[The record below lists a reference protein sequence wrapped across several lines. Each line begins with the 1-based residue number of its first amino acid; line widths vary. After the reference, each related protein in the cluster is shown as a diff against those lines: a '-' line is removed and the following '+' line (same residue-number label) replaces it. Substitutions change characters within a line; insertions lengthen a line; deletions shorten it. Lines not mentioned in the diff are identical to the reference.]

1 MLQQTQVSVVRPYWR
16 AFLDRFPDVSTL
28 AAAPQEEVLR
38 LWKGLGYYGRARN
51 LHRAAQ
57 VIVETHGGQ
66 LPDSHAALKALP
78 GFGPYTAGAVASIAF
93 DLPAPIVDGNVA
105 RVFSRLFGIDGLP
118 GDRAREKQLWA
129 LAEALVEGPR
139 PGDLNQSLMEL
150 GATVCRPESPD
161 CPGCPV
167 RRHCVALATDRV
179 ASLPPPKVRRAP
191 TPMTLASAV
200 WVRDG
205 RLLLA
210 RREASG
216 LFGGLWE
223 LPSVELNAGAEPL
236 EALRGALGRSLELG
250 ASLGQ
255 VQRTLTHRALTIE
268 LFPVQKG
275 RVPRKP
281 GAGVVE
287 LAWFTPDEA
296 HALGMST
303 AMARALEL
311 AIRWLRTS

>member
-16 AFLDRFPDVSTL
+16 AFLERFPDVNAL
-28 AAAPQEEVLR
+28 AEAPQEEVLR
-38 LWKGLGYYGRARN
+38 MWKGLGYYGRARN

-57 VIVETHGGQ
+57 VIVEAHGGR
-66 LPDSHAALKALP
+66 LPASHAALKALP

-105 RVFSRLFGIDGLP
+105 RVFSRLFGIEGLP
-118 GDRAREKQLWA
+118 GDRAREKQLWS
-129 LAEALVEGPR
+129 LAAALVEGPR

-150 GATVCRPESPD
+150 GATVCRPESPG
-161 CPGCPV
+161 CPTCPV
-167 RRHCVALATDRV
+167 RRHCVALAEDRV

-191 TPMTLASAV
+191 TPLALASVV
-200 WVRDG
+200 WVREG

-223 LPSVELNAGAEPL
+223 LPSVERVGEAEAGEVLRSAFGKTL
-236 EALRGALGRSLELG
+236 VVGEALGMVR
-250 ASLGQ
+250 
-255 VQRTLTHRALTIE
+255 RTLTHRALTIE
-268 LFPVQKG
+268 LFPVIRG
-275 RVPRKP
+275 RVPTGTPP
-281 GAGVVE
+281 GVAE
-287 LAWFTPDEA
+287 LGWFSPEDA
-296 HALGMST
+296 LALGMST
-303 AMARALEL
+303 AMAKALEL

>member
-16 AFLDRFPDVSTL
+16 AFLERFPDVQTL
-28 AAAPQEEVLR
+28 AEAPQEEVLR
-38 LWKGLGYYGRARN
+38 MWKGLGYYGRARN

-57 VIVETHGGQ
+57 VIVEEHGGR
-66 LPDSHAALKALP
+66 LPASHAALKALP

-105 RVFSRLFGIDGLP
+105 RVFSRLFGIEGLP
-118 GDRAREKQLWA
+118 GERAREKQLWA
-129 LAEALVEGPR
+129 LAAALVEGPR

-150 GATVCRPESPD
+150 GATVCRPESPS
-161 CPGCPV
+161 CPTCPI
-167 RRHCVALATDRV
+167 RHHCVALAEDRV

-191 TPMTLASAV
+191 TPLLLASAV

-223 LPSVELNAGAEPL
+223 LPSVELTPGAVPL
-236 EALRGALGRSLELG
+236 EALRAALGRTLELG
-250 ASLGQ
+250 ESLGQ

-268 LFPVQKG
+268 LFPVRRG
-275 RVPRKP
+275 RVPAKP
-281 GAGVVE
+281 PGGVVE
-287 LAWFTPDEA
+287 LGWFAPEDALT
-296 HALGMST
+296 LGMST